1 MNRPIL
7 VVSFLVFFALLFS
20 GAQADETDTPEQTHI
35 VRVTLDVTA
44 EAPQVPAVSTLD
56 RETLEQVGPLGD
68 GAEVLRGTAG
78 VSLGRMGGHGLEPTI
93 RGLAQTNVN
102 VLLDGAQIH
111 GGCPN
116 RMDPPT
122 SFGAAEDLDEVVVIK
137 GLQSLR
143 FGSGGNAGTILFNR
157 STPRFDSD
165 HWWRANVGAGYGSFL
180 ESPELA
186 LDASV
191 GSSNFSMRL
200 LGSSKSLDNYEDGDG
215 NEIRSAFDSQAAT
228 LMLGWTPDD
237 RTAIE
242 FSADVIDTSDALF
255 AGAGMDAP
263 LDQAAIYRL
272 EARQEPTPVNA
283 ISWYSE
289 VFFSDVD
296 HEMDNFSLRP
306 LTAPSA
312 LRVPSSSSTTG
323 GRLITEFGDQWRF
336 SLGVDALQI
345 KRQASR
351 FAGPT
356 PELQPVLQSV
366 MWADIETLQAG
377 VLAEAVHEFRPATH
391 LHLGVRVDHLSSDA
405 RDADHKTMGGGGPSP
420 SALWAMYYDQTG
432 DSWDDTVISALAR
445 VEHDTGAVKVFAG
458 ISRSIRQPDATE
470 RYLASNSPMPTMR
483 WVGNPG
489 LEAARHHQLD
499 LGLVWANPKYSLSL
513 TAFGDW
519 TDNLIIRDRAHL
531 QSGVL
536 KDDSASIYRNVDGRR
551 LGIEAEG
558 HLLLDH
564 GFFVTAT
571 ASWVQGDNR
580 TDNRPLAQTPPLEG
594 RLVGGWTS
602 GRWSVTTVMRWAA
615 RQTRVDD
622 DPQTGSGLDFG
633 QTPGWAVLDLWG
645 SVDLCE
651 TLSFQVGFANVFDR
665 TYAVH
670 LNRTNL
676 FDPSP
681 TQVNEPGQ
689 SIWARVRWHSGG

>member
-1 MNRPIL
+1 MYRPNAS
-7 VVSFLVFFALLFS
+7 VTFLVIPALLLSF
-20 GAQADETDTPEQTHI
+20 AQAEEADPPEEKPI
-35 VRVTLDVTA
+35 VRATLDVTA
-44 EAPQVPAVSTLD
+44 EALKVPSVTTLD
-56 RETLEQVGPLGD
+56 REALDQVGPLGD

-78 VSLGRMGGHGLEPTI
+78 VSLGRMGGHGIEPTI

-122 SFGAAEDLDEVVVIK
+122 SFGAAEDLDEVIVIK

-143 FGSGGNAGTILFNR
+143 FGSGGNAGTVLFNR
-157 STPRFDSD
+157 STPLFDTD
-165 HWWRANVGAGYGSFL
+165 HWWKASVAAGYGSFL
-180 ESPELA
+180 DSPDLA

-191 GSSNFSMRL
+191 GSSKFTMRL

-215 NEIRSAFDSQAAT
+215 NEVRSAFDSRAAT
-228 LMLGWTPDD
+228 LMLGWTPND

-242 FSADVIDTSDALF
+242 ISADVADTSDTLF

-263 LDQAAIYRL
+263 LDQASIFRL
-272 EARQEPTPVNA
+272 EARQEPIQANDT
-283 ISWYSE
+283 SWYAE
-289 VFFSDVD
+289 AYFSDVD

-323 GRLITEFGDQWRF
+323 GRFITEFGDQWRF
-336 SLGVDALQI
+336 SLGADALQI

-351 FAGPT
+351 FAGPS
-356 PELQPVLQSV
+356 PELQPTLQSL
-366 MWADIETLQAG
+366 MWADVETFQAG
-377 VLAEAVHEFRPATH
+377 VLAEAVHQFRPATS
-391 LHLGVRVDHLSSDA
+391 LHLGLRVDSLSSDA
-405 RDADHKTMGGGGPSP
+405 RDADHQTMGGGGPSP
-420 SALWAMYYDQTG
+420 KALWAMYYDQAD
-432 DSWDDTVISALAR
+432 DSWDDTAVSALAR
-445 VEHDTGAVKVFAG
+445 IEHDTGTVKVYAG

-470 RYLASNSPMPTMR
+470 RFLASNSLMPTMR

-489 LEAARHHQLD
+489 LEAAQHHQLD

-513 TAFGDW
+513 TTFADW
-519 TDNLIIRDRAHL
+519 TDDLIIRDRAHS
-531 QSGVL
+531 QAGVL
-536 KDDSASIYRNVDGRR
+536 KNDSASIYRNVDGRR

-558 HLLLDH
+558 HLLFDH
-564 GFFVTAT
+564 GLFVTAT
-571 ASWVQGDNR
+571 ASWVQGDNL

-622 DPQTGSGLDFG
+622 DPSTGSGLDFG
-633 QTPGWAVLDLWG
+633 QTPGWAVLDLRG

-651 TLSFQVGFANVFDR
+651 TLSFQIGFANIFDR

-670 LNRTNL
+670 LNRANL

-681 TQVNEPGQ
+681 IQVNEPGQ
-689 SIWARVRWHSGG
+689 SVWARVRWHSGG